1 MTTCPACSQPIS
13 PNDLACPKCGI
24 SLNPGTA
31 TAGPAAGGAGKGPS
45 VAAIVVIAL
54 VGIVAVVGCLGSA
67 GIFLVRSR
75 AVVRPAPGWIPAGS
89 TVVYE
94 VDDPLEAVPAEMPV
108 EMPAK
113 NTTASP

>member
-1 MTTCPACSQPIS
+1 MNTCPACSLPIS
-13 PNDLACPKCGI
+13 PNDLACPQCGI

-54 VGIVAVVGCLGSA
+54 VGIVALVGCLGTV
-67 GIFLVRSR
+67 GVFLARGR
-75 AVVRPAPGWIPAGS
+75 AVMRPATAWVPAGS

-94 VDDPLEAVPAEMPV
+94 IEESETIPT
-108 EMPAK
+108 EMPAGTPADNK
-113 NTTASP
+113 DVSP